1 MFVHHVL
8 FWLKDNLSSEDIQ
21 KFEAGV
27 QSLLQI
33 EHVKYGDI
41 GKPAATDRPVIDRS
55 YSYSLLTVF
64 EDETGHDAYQPHP
77 VHKKFVSECSGL
89 WEKVVIYDSETFTSI
104 PATKYL

>member
-8 FWLKDNLSSEDIQ
+8 FWLKDNLNSDDIQ
-21 KFEAGV
+21 IFEKGV

-33 EHVKYGDI
+33 EDVKYGDV

-64 EDETGHDAYQPHP
+64 ENEAGHDAYQLHP
-77 VHKKFVSECSGL
+77 VHKKFVSECSNL
-89 WEKVVIYDSETFTSI
+89 WEKVKIYDSETV
-104 PATKYL
+104 